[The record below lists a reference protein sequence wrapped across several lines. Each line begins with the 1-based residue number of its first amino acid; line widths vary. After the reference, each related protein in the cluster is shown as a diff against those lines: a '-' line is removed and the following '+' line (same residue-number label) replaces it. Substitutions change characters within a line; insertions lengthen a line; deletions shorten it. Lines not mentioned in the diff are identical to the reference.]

1 MTPFEEEKSVFTISK
16 ITLELIGV
24 AAIVIGSLLFVS
36 IIYLTQFIPEFE
48 GGIFFT
54 DIMPVLF
61 GIGATIGSLFASFK
75 IYGYRTFNGKI
86 WLLISLGNLLWT
98 LGEFG
103 WFYFEVILG
112 IDTPYPSFADVLWLA
127 GFLPLY
133 VALFKTNQLIKPR
146 LTRKLLILYFI
157 ISVACI
163 FAIIFLVIWPI
174 ATYPVSEDFAIS
186 EKVTSIIY
194 PVTDIILFLFA
205 ILVLLR
211 FRGAKISW
219 AWFILAMSF
228 LIDVFADS
236 WFSIILWEELYYTYH
251 PVDLLWLLS
260 YSLVDIA
267 VIYLGYARS
276 RKLLLRI

>member
-1 MTPFEEEKSVFTISK
+1 MTPFEEQKSFFSISK
-16 ITLELIGV
+16 ITVELLGV
-24 AAIVIGSLLFVS
+24 VVVVIGSLLFVT
-36 IIYLTQFIPEFE
+36 IVYLTQFFPEFE

-61 GIGATIGSLFASFK
+61 GIGATTGSLFASLK
-75 IYGYRTFNGKI
+75 IYGYKTLNGKI
-86 WLLISLGNLLWT
+86 WLLIALGNLLWAF
-98 LGEFG
+98 GELG

-133 VALFKTNQLIKPR
+133 IALFKTNQLIKPK
-146 LTRKLLILYFI
+146 LTKKLLIWYGI

-174 ATYPVSEDFAIS
+174 ATYPVGEDFTFS
-186 EKVTSIIY
+186 EKAFSIIY
-194 PVTDIILFLFA
+194 PITDIILFLFA
-205 ILVLLR
+205 LLVLLR
-211 FRGAKISW
+211 FGGAKISW
-219 AWFILAMSF
+219 AWFILAISF

-236 WFSIILWEELYYTYH
+236 WFSIILWEEIYYTYH

-260 YSLVDIA
+260 YSLIVIA
-267 VIYLGYARS
+267 VIYLRYARS
-276 RKLLLRI
+276 QKLLLRI